1 MQAII
6 LELLK
11 QKKKR
16 KKSQLTVAQFY
27 KDHEF

>member
-11 QKKKR
+11 QKKK
-16 KKSQLTVAQFY
+16 KSQLTIAHSY
-27 KDHEF
+27 KDCEF